1 MSDKIRVIWDSK
13 KNKKSNKTHFEFFE
27 FDYDYGC
34 LITFEKHDE
43 SLAFQYININHV
55 AFSKADADN
64 QEMVNIEFSTNWH
77 VNISG
82 RGLKPIFEGLV
93 DRRIAKI
100 CSAEANEDDDGSMES
115 FISSIDFRSF
125 SE

>member
-13 KNKKSNKTHFEFFE
+13 KSKKSNKSHFEFFE

-34 LITFEKHDE
+34 LLTFEKHDE

-55 AFSKADADN
+55 LYNKAEGDN
-64 QEMVNIEFSTNWH
+64 PETISIEFSTNWN
-77 VNISG
+77 VTING
-82 RGLKPIFEGLV
+82 RGLKPIFEGIV

-100 CSAEANEDDDGSMES
+100 YSAAANEKDDGSMEC
-115 FISSIDFRSF
+115 FINSIDPTSF
-125 SE
+125 SG